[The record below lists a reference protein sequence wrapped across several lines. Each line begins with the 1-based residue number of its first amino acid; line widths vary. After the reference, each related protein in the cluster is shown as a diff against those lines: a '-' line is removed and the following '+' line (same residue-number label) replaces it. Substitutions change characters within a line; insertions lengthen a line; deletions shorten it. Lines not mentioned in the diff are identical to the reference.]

1 MASSM
6 DNLACFLFIVHFLL
20 LYLTRPFLYLLSA
33 GGWSGMYVLHTDV
46 QMQRLF
52 YAFCLCP

>member
-1 MASSM
+1 M